1 MSIRHN
7 RTGIHA
13 AQGFGLNGFIPEAL
27 DSMHW
32 ATLSIFEKTGIRVE
46 SAKAAEILAGTGA
59 MVSPDKGRYRVRFK
73 PFQVEEALR
82 KSPSAVTYYGRIPEH
97 DFIAEPNRVGFAQFG
112 ECINVIDPRTR
123 QIRPSVKA
131 DCRDTALLADALE
144 EIVIMERSVC
154 PGDMPSASQPVHNLA
169 AMMEGTSKHIV
180 LGTDGRRNLETML
193 ELGFLASGGREEFR
207 QRPLF
212 TATVCPTSP
221 LTLVDSCCDSIMAAA
236 GHGIGIL
243 IISMCLSGGTSPAS
257 LAGTIVQHNVEVLSA
272 LILAQAVK
280 PGTPCTY
287 GSCTSI
293 MDMKTAVSAVGAPEY
308 GILNAGIAHM
318 ARYYHLPSLVGGG
331 LSDSK
336 LPDAQVGYEFAINAL
351 TSALAGAN
359 IVYGSGGLEMCLTFD
374 YAKLLMDHECMKNIR
389 RTLAGVVVDDEN
401 LAVEVI
407 EAVGPGNTYLTH
419 AHTFER
425 ARSQSRGDL
434 FDRKTR
440 DKWIADGEKTAA
452 DRAYEAALTI
462 LDTHEP
468 APLPKGAKDEMDRVV
483 ADYDTK
489 IAKGQIP

>member
-7 RTGIHA
+7 RTGIRA
-13 AQGFGLNGFIPEAL
+13 AQGFGLNGFTSEAL

-46 SAKAAEILAGTGA
+46 SQRAAEILAGAGA
-59 MVSPDKGRYRVRFK
+59 MVSPDNGHFRVKFK
-73 PFQVEEALR
+73 PYQVEDALR
-82 KSPSAVTYYGRIPEH
+82 KAPSSVTYYGRTPEK

-123 QIRPSVKA
+123 KLRPSVKT
-131 DCRDTALLADALE
+131 DCRDTAVLADALE

-169 AMMEGTSKHIV
+169 AMMGGTSKHIV
-180 LGTDGRRNLETML
+180 LGTDGRRNLETMM
-193 ELGFLASGGREEFR
+193 ELGALAAGGKDKFAR
-207 QRPLF
+207 RPLF

-221 LTLVDSCCDSIMAAA
+221 MTLVDTCCDAVMAAA
-236 GHGIGIL
+236 DNGIGIL

-272 LILAQAVK
+272 LILAQAVR

-287 GSCTSI
+287 GSCTAI

-318 ARYYHLPSLVGGG
+318 ARYYRIPSLVGGG

-336 LPDAQVGYEFAINAL
+336 VPDAQAGYEFGINAL

-389 RTLAGVVVDDEN
+389 RTLAGVTVDDEN

-419 AHTFER
+419 PHTFER

-434 FDRKTR
+434 FDRNPR
-440 DKWIADGEKTAA
+440 DRWAADGEKTAA
-452 DRAYEAALTI
+452 ERAYEAALNI

-468 APLPKGAKDEMDRVV
+468 APLPKGAEDDIDRLV
-483 ADYDTK
+483 AEYDAR
-489 IAKGQIP
+489 IAKG

>member
-7 RTGIHA
+7 RTGVSA
-13 AQGFGLNGFIPEAL
+13 AQGFGLSGFTPAAL

-46 SAKAAEILAGTGA
+46 SARAAEILGAAGA
-59 MVSPDKGRYRVRFK
+59 MVEKDGPHFRVRFK
-73 PFQVEEALR
+73 PFQVEEAIR
-82 KSPSAVTYYGRIPEH
+82 KAPSSVTYCGRIPEH

-123 QIRPSVKA
+123 EIRPSVKS

-154 PGDMPSASQPVHNLA
+154 PGDTPSASQPVHNLA
-169 AMMEGTSKHIV
+169 AMMTGTSKHIV
-180 LGTDGRRNLETML
+180 LGTDGRQNLETML
-193 ELGFLASGGREEFR
+193 ELGALAAGGKAAFAR
-207 QRPLF
+207 RPLF

-221 LTLVDSCCDSIMAAA
+221 LTLVDTCCDAIIAAA
-236 GHGIGIL
+236 EHGIGIL

-257 LAGTIVQHNVEVLSA
+257 LAGTIVQHNVEVISA
-272 LILAQAVK
+272 LLLAQTVR

-318 ARYYHLPSLVGGG
+318 ARYYELPCLVGGG
-331 LSDSK
+331 LSDAK
-336 LPDAQVGYEFAINAL
+336 VPDAQVGYEFATNAL
-351 TSALAGAN
+351 TSALSGAN
-359 IVYGSGGLEMCLTFD
+359 IVYGSGGMEMCLTFD

-389 RTLAGVVVDDEN
+389 RTLSGVTVDDEN

-407 EAVGPGNTYLTH
+407 EAVGPGSTYLTH
-419 AHTFER
+419 PHTFER
-425 ARSQSRGDL
+425 ARSQSRGEL
-434 FDRKTR
+434 FDRNTR
-440 DKWIADGEKTAA
+440 DKWTADGCKTAA
-452 DRAYEAALTI
+452 DRAYDAAIKI

-468 APLPKGAKDEMDRVV
+468 APLPKGAEEEMERLVSAYDARLA
-483 ADYDTK
+483 AD
-489 IAKGQIP
+489 